1 MKYIVLFTAV
11 AAVATT
17 LFVSCAKDDEQQK
30 TDNPQIAICYAA
42 EEFKLTEKDNGK
54 TIKVHTGDLIRITL
68 ESNITTGY
76 DWENADKVDKS
87 ILKLENNDY
96 VSDPHPEGMVGVG
109 GNTVIVYRAL
119 KQGKTKVDLTYMQP
133 WEPDADDIEKFNVT
147 IEVLD
152 RP

>member
-1 MKYIVLFTAV
+1 M
-11 AAVATT
+11 
-17 LFVSCAKDDEQQK
+17 S
-30 TDNPQIAICYAA
+30 
-42 EEFKLTEKDNGK
+42 
-54 TIKVHTGDLIRITL
+54 DL
-68 ESNITTGY
+68 
-76 DWENADKVDKS
+76 
-87 ILKLENNDY
+87 
-96 VSDPHPEGMVGVG
+96 HPEGMVGVG